1 MLRDLASQLTRPVPP
16 RFFIRV
22 LGFLLQARAKHTPPR
37 QRLEMLFY
45 LQNLVHNLLAGA
57 GVDYGNGS
65 HVKHR
70 LMQYHDFFVENLRP
84 SERVLDVGCGGGH
97 VARSIAERVADAEVV
112 GIDIDATNIAYARQV
127 CAGANVKLL
136 CGDALE
142 LPADGPPFDA
152 LVLSNVLEHIERRP
166 ELLRKL
172 FSATRASRALIRVP
186 LYERDWTVPM
196 RKELGIEWRLDTTH
210 FTEYTVPQFKE
221 EVTAAG
227 ASIESLDIRWS
238 EIWAVVVPRGAG
250 QPA

>member
-1 MLRDLASQLTRPVPP
+1 MRNLLSPLIRILPA
-16 RFFIRV
+16 RFFVRV
-22 LGFLLQARAKHTPPR
+22 LGFLLQARAAHTPPR

-45 LQNLVHNLLAGA
+45 LQNLLSNLLASA
-57 GVDYGNGS
+57 GTDYGDGK

-70 LMQYHDFFVENLRP
+70 LMRYHDFFVENLRP
-84 SERVLDVGCGGGH
+84 GERILDVGCGGGH
-97 VARSIAERVADAEVV
+97 VARSIAEHVADTEVV

-127 CAGANVKLL
+127 CAGAKVELL

-152 LVLSNVLEHIERRP
+152 LVLSNVLEHIEGRP
-166 ELLRKL
+166 QLLRKL

-196 RKELGIEWRLDTTH
+196 RQELGIEWRLDTTH
-210 FTEYTVPQFKE
+210 FTEYTVPQFKQ

-238 EIWAVVVPRGAG
+238 EIWAVVVPEGAWR
-250 QPA
+250 QA